1 MSEINE
7 NPAPTVISNPSDRK
21 KLRGMLEEIVQTF
34 RKMEDQKIQKK
45 MILDEIKRQF
55 GISPGHAGGL
65 ARAMYKDN
73 YDEIRASQEDFET
86 LYETIVK
93 SPNMAAAEA
102 GTDKAQFGEVD
113 VAAILAKFNDDDVD
127 MEE

>member
-1 MSEINE
+1 MSEIIE
-7 NPAPTVISNPSDRK
+7 SPEPSRVLSNPAERR

-55 GISPGHAGGL
+55 GISPGHATGL
-65 ARAMYKDN
+65 ARAMFKDN
-73 YDEIRASQEDFET
+73 YDEIRASQEDFES

-93 SPNMAAAEA
+93 APAAAAEA
-102 GTDKAQFGEVD
+102 AGTDRAQFGDVD
-113 VAAILAKFNDDDVD
+113 VAAILAKFNDDDAD
-127 MEE
+127 ME